1 VPLGQQLATAPD
13 ENRAPIQVIAD
24 TLLNMREHSNV
35 AAVFAF
41 SVAAV
46 MYYTLFLRSQLV
58 PRWLSGWGVAA
69 ALLIMTACLLALV
82 SNNDVTGYAFLIL
95 PILVQE
101 MVLAVWLLVKGFR
114 PSPLTS
120 TASSESSTTLSRN
133 DSTVRSGAAPTS
145 SGSSPTATP

>member
-1 VPLGQQLATAPD
+1 
-13 ENRAPIQVIAD
+13 
-24 TLLNMREHSNV
+24 MREHSNV

-69 ALLIMTACLLALV
+69 ALLIMTACPLALV

-101 MVLAVWLLVKGFR
+101 MDLAVWLLVKGFR
-114 PSPLTS
+114 PSP
-120 TASSESSTTLSRN
+120 
-133 DSTVRSGAAPTS
+133 P
-145 SGSSPTATP
+145 